1 MIKRMLKR
9 TIIFNIIL
17 VLFFPQGSSDSQMNF
32 SKIHPALQV
41 VLSKTSIEE
50 KVDVYAR
57 LKDRYPFEELK
68 QQIRLLSKKEKR
80 KEIVKTLKD
89 FATEKQR
96 AVLTFLNEAEHQG
109 KARNIE
115 VLWPMNT
122 VVFSATPDMIYSLA
136 NLFDEIKD
144 IRYDRKFETKVAD
157 NITQYTP
164 SQNEAINPGTTLINA
179 NDVLCFIMIYN

>member
-32 SKIHPALQV
+32 SKIHPSLQNV
-41 VLSKTSIEE
+41 PLNTSQNNL
-50 KVDVYAR
+50 VDVYAM
-57 LKDRYPFEELK
+57 LKDRYPLEDLRE
-68 QQIRLLSKKEKR
+68 QIHYLSQKEKR
-80 KEIVKTLKD
+80 EEIVRILQD
-89 FATEKQR
+89 FNTEKQQ

-122 VVFSATPDMIYSLA
+122 VVFSATPDMI
-136 NLFDEIKD
+136 
-144 IRYDRKFETKVAD
+144 
-157 NITQYTP
+157 
-164 SQNEAINPGTTLINA
+164 
-179 NDVLCFIMIYN
+179 